1 MYYVYILQ
9 CNDHSFYTGHTDD
22 LDKRLAQHTQAHFNN
37 CYTAKRLPVSLVYH
51 GKFDTRERALIVE
64 KQVKG
69 WSRKKKQALIND
81 DWNEIIRLSK
91 ARQ

>member
-1 MYYVYILQ
+1 V
-9 CNDHSFYTGHTDD
+9 
-22 LDKRLAQHTQAHFNN
+22 A
-37 CYTAKRLPVSLVYH
+37 LVYQ
-51 GKFDTRERALIVE
+51 GEFDTRERALIVE

-91 ARQ
+91 SRQ